1 MVQYFCI
8 FRHRWKNLNGG
19 IEDNERRWQSDNE
32 EENEDEQE
40 DAEWRKQRF
49 EREKYLKEQKA
60 KVILN
65 KFQNPIVLNRISPNY
80 ESQLQKILRFV
91 VFRQLIKKH

>member
-1 MVQYFCI
+1 M
-8 FRHRWKNLNGG
+8 
-19 IEDNERRWQSDNE
+19 EDNERRWQSDNE

-60 KVILN
+60 KVCQI
-65 KFQNPIVLNRISPNY
+65 F
-80 ESQLQKILRFV
+80 
-91 VFRQLIKKH
+91 

>member
-1 MVQYFCI
+1 M
-8 FRHRWKNLNGG
+8 
-19 IEDNERRWQSDNE
+19 EDNERRWQSDNE

-60 KVILN
+60 KVCN
-65 KFQNPIVLNRISPNY
+65 DNCSKYNQTMNPICRKLKVLT
-80 ESQLQKILRFV
+80 F
-91 VFRQLIKKH
+91 